1 MITGKYSYL
10 GFVILAI
17 STLSLLTAI
26 GAIITGI
33 GFFIVVAIINLLVW
47 CVILYF
53 MYKHILD
60 IISFFQKK

>member
-17 STLSLLTAI
+17 SILSLLTTI

>member
-17 STLSLLTAI
+17 SILSLLTAI